1 MKKKILKTTHN
12 PTTQLTATD
21 TMAYLLHQ
29 DIVQSPPW

>member
-1 MKKKILKTTHN
+1 MKKNILKTTLN

-21 TMAYLLHQ
+21 VVAYLRHQ